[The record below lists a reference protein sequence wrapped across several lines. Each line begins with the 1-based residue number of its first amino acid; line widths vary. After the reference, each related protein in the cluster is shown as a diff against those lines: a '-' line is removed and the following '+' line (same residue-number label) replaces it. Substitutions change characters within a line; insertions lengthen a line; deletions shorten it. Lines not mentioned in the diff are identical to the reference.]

1 MITVEAMHLTPVKS
15 LGLVHPTTV
24 HVGRHGIAG
33 SVSKVDMATRMPL
46 IYKIVFPSI
55 STFET
60 PPNAAW
66 GERHSGRCEL

>member
-46 IYKIVFPSI
+46 NLQDSI
-55 STFET
+55 SIYLHF
-60 PPNAAW
+60 
-66 GERHSGRCEL
+66 